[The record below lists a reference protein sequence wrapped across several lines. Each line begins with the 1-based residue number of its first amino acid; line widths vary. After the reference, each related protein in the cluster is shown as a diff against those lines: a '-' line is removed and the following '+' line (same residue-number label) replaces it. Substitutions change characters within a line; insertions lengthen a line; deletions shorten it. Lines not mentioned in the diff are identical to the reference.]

1 MRVRIFHVTVIS
13 GTHAT
18 SEQRLDIEQ
27 LAIGRGTDNQLRIP
41 GASVPLHH
49 SVLERHGDGFRLRLL
64 EASDAATGEA
74 LTPGEMLRIGQY
86 RVHVL
91 QPTSEEDVALRV
103 EQIEAPAVERLASRS
118 RLGIEHGLLTR
129 GRLSW
134 AGVVVLTAAFLAAP
148 LLARAPR
155 AIVERLPASLR
166 LGGDRIVSAAWKT
179 GPLSHVHTNLEG
191 NCAACHAAP
200 FAPVPDASCQSERCH
215 PNIASHAGASV
226 HVDALATMRCTSCHD
241 EHHGGDALIIASDAP
256 CVACHR
262 NLHAVHAPTTLGDV
276 SAFGTQHPE
285 FRPSVVAAL
294 DSRAT
299 RRIALDAG
307 DLREQSGLTFLHQKH
322 LASGLRSPSGPVT
335 LDCPSC
341 HVPDADGALMRL
353 VTFRDH
359 CQSCHLLTFADG
371 NPTRQVPH
379 GDPALARADIEEFF
393 SARALAGAAADAPE
407 LPRRQPGRDLS
418 EADRLQ
424 AMAWAR
430 RRSEAATH
438 ALFDDQGGCA
448 LCHTLDRSSS
458 PPRILPVSLLAPDPV
473 HRWLSLASF
482 NHGAHAPVAACRDCH
497 PAAVAETSAAVL
509 LPRIA
514 RCREC
519 HAPSAAAATRALS
532 DCTQCHRFHFCSAAA
547 GASPPRIATAYEDM
561 CR

>member
-1 MRVRIFHVTVIS
+1 VRVRISNVTIFS
-13 GTHAT
+13 GTRAT
-18 SEQRLDIEQ
+18 SEQRLDVEQ
-27 LAIGRGTDNQLRIP
+27 LTIGRGTDNTLRIP

-49 SVLERHGDGFRLRLL
+49 SVVERHGDGFRLRLL
-64 EASDAATGEA
+64 EASEAAGSGA
-74 LTPGEMLRIGQY
+74 LTPGEVLRIGQY
-86 RVHVL
+86 RVEVL
-91 QPTSEEDVALRV
+91 APTADADVALRV
-103 EQIEAPAVERLASRS
+103 EQIEAPAVEQLASRS
-118 RLGIEHGLLTR
+118 RLGIERGLLTR

-134 AGVVVLTAAFLAAP
+134 AAALALIAAFLGAP

-155 AIVERLPASLR
+155 TVVDRLPAWLR
-166 LGGDRIVSAAWKT
+166 VGGNRIVSAAWKT
-179 GPLSHVHTNLEG
+179 GPLSHVHANLES
-191 NCAACHAAP
+191 NCTACHATA
-200 FAPVPDASCQSERCH
+200 FAAVPDASCRSERCH
-215 PNIASHAGASV
+215 PNVASHVGAGV
-226 HVDALATMRCTSCHD
+226 HVDALATTPCTSCHD
-241 EHHGGDALIIASDAP
+241 EHHGDDALITATDPA
-256 CVACHR
+256 CVTCHR
-262 NLHAVHAPTTLGDV
+262 DLRAVHPATTLGDA
-276 SAFGTQHPE
+276 SAFGTRHPE

-299 RRIALDAG
+299 RRITLDAP
-307 DLREQSGLTFLHQKH
+307 DLREQSGLTFSHQKH

-335 LDCPSC
+335 LQCASC

-379 GDPALARADIEEFF
+379 GDPATAQADVEEFF

-418 EADRLQ
+418 EAERLQ
-424 AMAWAR
+424 ALAWAR
-430 RRSEAATH
+430 RRSDAASRS
-438 ALFDDQGGCA
+438 LFDEQGACA
-448 LCHTLDRSSS
+448 LCHTLDRSST
-458 PPRILPVSLLAPDPV
+458 PPRVLPVSLLSPDPA

-482 NHGAHAPVAACRDCH
+482 NHDSHAKVAACRDCH
-497 PAAVAETSAAVL
+497 PATGAETSAAVL

-532 DCTQCHRFHFCSAAA
+532 DCTQCHRFHFCGAPA
-547 GASPPRIATAYEDM
+547 GTTPPRIATAYEDL